1 MKTYPPR
8 TTLRFD
14 VTFTRA
20 SDNSPADPTDV
31 LFIVQFENQPIVV
44 YRYSLA
50 QVQKSAV
57 GAYYIDFTPDR
68 EGQWRY
74 AWQGTG
80 DLQASTLDTIFRV
93 FQSNLVT

>member
-14 VTFTRA
+14 VTFTRV
-20 SDNSPADPTDV
+20 SDSTKTDPTDV
-31 LFIVQFENQPIVV
+31 LFHVQYGKATPVT

-50 QVQKSAV
+50 EVQRAGV
-57 GAYYIDFTPDR
+57 GEYYIDFLPDR

-80 DLQASTLDTIFRV
+80 DVKSSTLDTIFRV
-93 FQSNLVT
+93 MQTPLIN